1 MSHAHRIDPFGATRV
16 RFHFSH
22 SGRIPTII
30 VSSCCRQRA
39 CRYLGARA
47 AFVDSSYREN
57 LVSLRDACS
66 VTFRTAERMLINSA
80 QRLSEFPSVLMDI
93 YMFALR

>member
-1 MSHAHRIDPFGATRV
+1 
-16 RFHFSH
+16 
-22 SGRIPTII
+22 
-30 VSSCCRQRA
+30 
-39 CRYLGARA
+39 
-47 AFVDSSYREN
+47 
-57 LVSLRDACS
+57 LRDACS